1 MFVLHFDV
9 QSTSAYASRFVSIRL
24 FEALLIA
31 YQSQTDE
38 EKWCT
43 RWLFLC
49 FFCRFG
55 YLRLLVLSL
64 ITLTGDCHEICG
76 IYPAITFQAE

>member
-1 MFVLHFDV
+1 MK
-9 QSTSAYASRFVSIRL
+9 STSAYASRFVCILL

-31 YQSQTDE
+31 CQGQNDE
-38 EKWCT
+38 EKLCT
-43 RWLFLC
+43 RVVVSLS
-49 FFCRFG
+49 FCPFG

>member
-1 MFVLHFDV
+1 MYKVV
-9 QSTSAYASRFVSIRL
+9 VSL
-24 FEALLIA
+24 
-31 YQSQTDE
+31 
-38 EKWCT
+38 
-43 RWLFLC
+43 
-49 FFCRFG
+49 FFCPFG